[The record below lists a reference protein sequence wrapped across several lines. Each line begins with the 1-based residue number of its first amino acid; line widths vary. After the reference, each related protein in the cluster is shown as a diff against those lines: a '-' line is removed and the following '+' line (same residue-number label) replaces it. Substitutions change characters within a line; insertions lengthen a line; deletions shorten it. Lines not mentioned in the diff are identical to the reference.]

1 MRQIVP
7 DPLTG
12 VASNGMSRTLSWG
25 LNIPESARLWRFAWR
40 GVATDLND
48 SSDAFFFS
56 FRLGLSRCRLSWFN
70 LRFPAS
76 FRWLYLF
83 CSSPTLPWSSTL
95 SGTSTLLIAD
105 ASPLFA
111 VLKVRMK
118 TMGAPFLPPVNPR
131 KIAYRTEYGPKRREG
146 AESCFACLLATQAAS
161 WSSDVPGGDVG
172 GRSAGRGPTR
182 TPSIRATRPCRSLN
196 SPRIEAMSPR
206 TSASNRSMCAVN
218 SRRRLA
224 FWVRSSAAKA
234 PPVPRTAKMMSRLC
248 HP

>member
-111 VLKVRMK
+111 VPKVRMK
-118 TMGAPFLPPVNPR
+118 TMQADDKGSPKNLGQFTALPSLSCHKPCWS
-131 KIAYRTEYGPKRREG
+131 PKNRDGGSREL
-146 AESCFACLLATQAAS
+146 CL
-161 WSSDVPGGDVG
+161 
-172 GRSAGRGPTR
+172 RSALTPRGFWWSPT
-182 TPSIRATRPCRSLN
+182 LG
-196 SPRIEAMSPR
+196 
-206 TSASNRSMCAVN
+206 
-218 SRRRLA
+218 
-224 FWVRSSAAKA
+224 
-234 PPVPRTAKMMSRLC
+234 
-248 HP
+248 